1 MIQAKE
7 AVLTWDW
14 GNFVADYGR
23 EMARVFAVSQEL
35 KSIRIVSA
43 KGDQMRSWLYLA
55 LLLPIC
61 VSAADA
67 DAAKDTVT
75 GIYSD
80 LYYNQEGGDLL
91 GMELLIVP
99 GPSGYSAFVQIA
111 EGGAPYTAIVP
122 IHIAGD
128 KVSFALPPGD
138 EYGGIKFEG
147 TWNKTALTIKWP
159 AGTQEVLKRGRSY
172 WQ

>member
-1 MIQAKE
+1 MRATPCLLAHDPSKRSRANLGLGQFRGRLWARDGTSFCGKPRAEVNPNRFRQGGSNAQLAISGLVITDLRVGSGCGRGKRHGH
-7 AVLTWDW
+7 WDLQ
-14 GNFVADYGR
+14 R
-23 EMARVFAVSQEL
+23 P
-35 KSIRIVSA
+35 
-43 KGDQMRSWLYLA
+43 
-55 LLLPIC
+55 LL
-61 VSAADA
+61 
-67 DAAKDTVT
+67 
-75 GIYSD
+75 
-80 LYYNQEGGDLL
+80 Q
-91 GMELLIVP
+91 LLIVP